1 MAIVGPSAAELA
13 EIAADLGFHFDAADV
28 AIFRELMRGALD
40 AYSALDRLPDALPVP
55 HHPRLPGAVPSA
67 EGNPFGAFARTL
79 DIAGAPKGPLAGKRV
94 VIKDC
99 VCVAGVPMMNGSST
113 FEGYVPEIDATVVA
127 RILDAGA
134 TIVGKAANE
143 DYCYSG
149 GSHTNARYP
158 VDNPHRPGFTA
169 GGSSSGSAALVGGG
183 VVDMA
188 IGTDQGGSIRQ
199 PASCCGVVGMKATF
213 GLVPCT
219 GNLGMEYSLDHVG
232 PLTRTVADNALLL
245 EVIAGPDGLDSR
257 QGDCK
262 VDRYTGDL
270 GSGAK
275 GLRIGLLEETFGLPQ
290 SDTRTDAA
298 VRDALAS
305 FTKLGA
311 EVEAVSVPLHRY
323 GGSIWMPRAAEGC
336 LATMFYGNGFGFGP
350 TGVYLPSA
358 MQRQAMWR
366 TQSDRLADT
375 VKLGMLVGEYMSR
388 AYGGR
393 YYGRAHNLARLLS
406 DSYDQ
411 ALARVDILVS
421 PTLPFP
427 PPPQPA
433 ANATREEVVSAA
445 FGMTI
450 NTAPFNATGHPSMSM
465 PCGWI
470 DGLPVGLMLT
480 GRRFNERLLYRA
492 ASALELHM
500 AREGITGPE
509 ARERSLLAKA
519 KRVSTGTT
527 GGLP

>member
-1 MAIVGPSAAELA
+1 MAIVGPSLTELA
-13 EIAADLGFHFDAADV
+13 EIAADLGFHFDAADI
-28 AIFRELMRGALD
+28 AAFRELMRGALD

-55 HHPRLPGAVPSA
+55 RHPRLPGGVPSA
-67 EGNPFGAFARTL
+67 ENNPFGAFARTV
-79 DIAGAPKGPLAGKRV
+79 DIAGEPKGPLAGKRV
-94 VIKDC
+94 VVKDC
-99 VCVAGVPMMNGSST
+99 VCVAGVPMMNGSSI
-113 FEGYVPEIDATVVA
+113 FEGYVPEIDATVVT
-127 RILDAGA
+127 RILDAGG

-158 VDNPHRPGFTA
+158 VDNPHRTGFTA

-183 VVDMA
+183 IVDMA

-232 PLTRTVADNALLL
+232 PLTRTIADNALLL

-257 QGDCK
+257 QAHCK

-270 GSGAK
+270 GTGAK
-275 GLRIGLLEETFGLPQ
+275 GLRIGILDETFGLPQ
-290 SDTRTDAA
+290 SDPRTDAA
-298 VRDALAS
+298 VRDAVAG

-311 EVEAVSVPLHRY
+311 EVEKVSVPFHSY

-336 LATMFYGNGFGFGP
+336 LATMFHGNGFGFGP
-350 TGVYLPSA
+350 SGVYLPSA

-366 TQSDRLADT
+366 AQSDRLADT
-375 VKLGMLVGEYMSR
+375 VKLGMLVGEYMLR

-406 DSYDQ
+406 ESYDQ
-411 ALARVDILVS
+411 AFARVDILAS

-427 PPPQPA
+427 PPRQPA
-433 ANATREEVVSAA
+433 TNATREEVVGAA

-465 PCGWI
+465 PCGWM

-480 GRRFNERLLYRA
+480 GRRFDERLLYRA
-492 ASALELHM
+492 ASSLELHLV
-500 AREGITGPE
+500 REGITGPE
-509 ARERSLLAKA
+509 ARERSLPTKA
-519 KRVSTGTT
+519 K
-527 GGLP
+527 